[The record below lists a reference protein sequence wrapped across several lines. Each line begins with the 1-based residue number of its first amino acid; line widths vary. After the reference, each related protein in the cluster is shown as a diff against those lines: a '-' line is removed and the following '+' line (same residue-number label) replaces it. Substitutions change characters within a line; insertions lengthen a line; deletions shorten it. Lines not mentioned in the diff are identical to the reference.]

1 MPPKVGSRYANTY
14 AFHDE
19 HGRFVLSER
28 EPFLY
33 RELADNRVH
42 TVADGDTWWG
52 LADRYFQPLP
62 RACGFWWA
70 LCDFQP
76 EAVIDP
82 TIELEVGLRVII
94 PSLRTLT
101 DLILADRSG
110 GAR

>member
-1 MPPKVGSRYANTY
+1 MPPKVGSRYANAY

-19 HGRFVLSER
+19 DGRLVLSER
-28 EPFLY
+28 EPFHY

-42 TVADGDTWWG
+42 TVVAGDAWWG

-70 LCDFQP
+70 LTDFQP
-76 EAVIDP
+76 EPVIDP
-82 TIELEVGLRVII
+82 TLELEVGRQVVV

-101 DLILADRSG
+101 DLILGDSTA